1 MSEIAIDEVMRK
13 LGLSYDEVKAVVD
26 EVASADIKGM
36 ATKLDIA
43 ELKTDIVEIKTEL
56 KNIRWFMVLGFSLT
70 IGALGFIIKLVG
82 SLIIK

>member
-13 LGLSYDEVKAVVD
+13 LGLTYDEVKAVVD

-43 ELKTDIVEIKTEL
+43 ELKAELKTDIAKLDTKIERSLRYQIMWMVGIGIAAIGVL
-56 KNIRWFMVLGFSLT
+56 KFL
-70 IGALGFIIKLVG
+70 
-82 SLIIK
+82 